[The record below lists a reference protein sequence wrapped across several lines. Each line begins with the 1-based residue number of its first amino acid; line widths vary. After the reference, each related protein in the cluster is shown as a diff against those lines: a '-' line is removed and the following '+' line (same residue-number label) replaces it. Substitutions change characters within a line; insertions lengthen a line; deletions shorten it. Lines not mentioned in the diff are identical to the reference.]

1 MIIDILNLIGRSV
14 MLACSVAGK
23 FFVFFITTI
32 KTLFSTKPK
41 FSKILRQMESIGVDS
56 LTIVMLT
63 GTFAGA
69 VLAFQS
75 YIGFKRFGAVDF
87 IGPLV
92 ALSLTRELGP
102 VLTGLMVTGRAGSAM
117 TAEIGTMNITEQID
131 ALRTLCLNVY
141 QYLIVPR
148 MLASTIILPFLSLFT
163 SILGIIGGYFISVY
177 VLNLNGEQ
185 YLAGIRRYL
194 EFSDIFN
201 GLVKSCIFGL
211 LLSWVGA
218 YKGFY
223 ARGGARGVGKAT
235 TECVVVAS
243 ILILAANYFLTS
255 LLF

>member
-1 MIIDILNLIGRSV
+1 MVIEFLNVIGR
-14 MLACSVAGK
+14 AFIHGCEIAGNFLL
-23 FFVFFITTI
+23 FFVHAITT
-32 KTLFSTKPK
+32 LFTTKPK
-41 FSKILRQMESIGVDS
+41 VSKILRQMENVGVDS

-75 YIGFKRFGAVDF
+75 YIGFKRFGAIEF
-87 IGPLV
+87 LGPVV

-131 ALRTLCLNVY
+131 ALRTLCINVH

-148 MLASTIILPFLSLFT
+148 MLASTIILPFLSLFS
-163 SILGIIGGYFISVY
+163 SILGIAGGYFIAVY

-194 EFSDIFN
+194 EFTDIFN
-201 GLVKSCIFGL
+201 GLLKSCVFGL

-235 TECVVVAS
+235 TESVVVAS

-255 LLF
+255 MLF